1 MTAWCARKLSGS
13 TPLSALEE
21 GRVAFFY
28 YPLVFTAAAH
38 SVTPQLPLTHGG
50 CVTLYRRVTHPKCL
64 PGNEAGLLGNVGQ
77 SEVKTSEQ
85 LKMMEDQI

>member
-1 MTAWCARKLSGS
+1 MTAWCARELSSS

-28 YPLVFTAAAH
+28 YPRVFTAAAH
-38 SVTPQLPLTHGG
+38 SVTPQLTRGG
-50 CVTLYRRVTHPKCL
+50 CVTLYRHGTHPKCL
-64 PGNEAGLLGNVGQ
+64 LGNEVGLLGNVGQ

-85 LKMMEDQI
+85 LMEDQI